1 MSEVSLF
8 DASNPL
14 ISASNSMLLI
24 DCGMSFRAKVWETSI
39 KAFNILAGD
48 IGVVNS
54 WEKLVIPVQCPS
66 QKFFVVGAN
75 WKYDK
80 HNLKKNKCSSTLT
93 LEIQQLEF

>member
-54 WEKLVIPVQCPS
+54 
-66 QKFFVVGAN
+66 
-75 WKYDK
+75 
-80 HNLKKNKCSSTLT
+80 
-93 LEIQQLEF
+93 